1 MVATIALSLLD
12 CSHDQ
17 EARRQAR
24 GTDPFLLGE
33 SSEALAE
40 LDTLAIQ
47 SPDAFRAAIDR
58 TAIEGVVD
66 TLLRQIRQIHAVE
79 PT

>member
-24 GTDPFLLGE
+24 GTDPYRLGE
-33 SSEALAE
+33 ASEALAE
-40 LDTLAIQ
+40 PGTLAIQ

-58 TAIEGVVD
+58 STIEGVVD
-66 TLLRQIRQIHAVE
+66 TLLAQI
-79 PT
+79 